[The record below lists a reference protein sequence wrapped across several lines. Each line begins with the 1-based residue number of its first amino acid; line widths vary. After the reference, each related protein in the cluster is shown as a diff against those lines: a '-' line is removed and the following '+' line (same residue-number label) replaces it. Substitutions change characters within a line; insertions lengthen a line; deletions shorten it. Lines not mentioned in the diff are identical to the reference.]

1 MQVITDLTIS
11 DQGYTCDL
19 PAIQASNSTMHDAEE
34 LLSVL
39 YDELRKLANSMVA
52 REKPGQ
58 TIQPTELVHEAYLR
72 LVGHDDNAWNGRSH
86 FFGAAAEAMRRI
98 LIQRARRKAALC
110 HGGGCRR
117 EEFADSLIEVI
128 KPDDDLLAIDE
139 VLQLLE
145 QESETK
151 AKLVKLRYFIGL
163 TIPQAAEVMGI
174 SRATAERYWA
184 YSRARLYQWLVGK
197 RRGDSNRKKILYV
210 NMAKDC

>member
-1 MQVITDLTIS
+1 MCEI
-11 DQGYTCDL
+11 
-19 PAIQASNSTMHDAEE
+19 PAIQAGRSTMHEAEE
-34 LLSVL
+34 LLCVL
-39 YDELRKLANSMVA
+39 YDELRALANSLVA

-72 LVGHDDNAWNGRSH
+72 LVGHDYKDWNGRSH

-98 LIQRARRKAALC
+98 LIQRARRKAAQC
-110 HGGGCRR
+110 HGGGRCR
-117 EEFADSLIEVI
+117 EEFADSLLEVS

-145 QESETK
+145 QESEPK
-151 AKLVKLRYFIGL
+151 ATLIKLRYFIGM

-174 SRATAERYWA
+174 SHATAERYWT

-197 RRGDSNRKKILYV
+197 RPGDSKGETNPSVTRAQV
-210 NMAKDC
+210 C